1 LSFNPCKKLETAA
14 QKPSWEEK
22 GMRRRKTKVELTL
35 PYESMNA
42 KEALNMARALSE
54 KTYSEIADDMGIG
67 TETVR
72 RYHTDPIYNPPLPRI
87 PELNRAY
94 GNDVLVQWI
103 ARKCG
108 GIFVRVEDIEN
119 PAELQKEIALLTK
132 EYADVL
138 KVHAKAI
145 EDGKLSLEELR
156 SIHKEAEELLIK
168 CAEVVFAV
176 KKAIQNK
183 ENAQREGE

>member
-1 LSFNPCKKLETAA
+1 M
-14 QKPSWEEK
+14 
-22 GMRRRKTKVELTL
+22 GRRKTKVELSL

-42 KEALNMARALSE
+42 KEALNMARAFSE
-54 KTYSEIADDMGIG
+54 KTYSEIADEMGIG

-72 RYHTDPIYNPPLPRI
+72 RYHTDPQYNPPLPRV

-108 GIFVRVEDIEN
+108 GVFIRVDGIHS
-119 PAELQKEIALLTK
+119 PAELQKEISLLAK
-132 EYADVL
+132 EFADVL
-138 KVHAKAI
+138 KAHADAI
-145 EDGKLSLEELR
+145 EDGKVTVEELQK
-156 SIHKEAEELLIK
+156 IHKEAEELLIK

-176 KKAIQNK
+176 KKAIR
-183 ENAQREGE
+183 ENR